1 MEGGWQSPQLVSHRW
16 CGYLLNMKQH
26 ASSQERKTFH
36 PREFSVKIPRS
47 VGILILMTSG
57 LTEMVR
63 QHGEISRP
71 LVRGGGVGSS
81 RWAETAVG
89 MQLVLRCDGVRRPA
103 GPTALNAVEQKKHVR
118 KQLSQ
123 PRVVWI
129 KVLSHTRAGAAARA
143 AAQ

>member
-1 MEGGWQSPQLVSHRW
+1 MPVLKNVKRSIPGNSQSRFPGRDI
-16 CGYLLNMKQH
+16 NTDD
-26 ASSQERKTFH
+26 A
-36 PREFSVKIPRS
+36 
-47 VGILILMTSG
+47 
-57 LTEMVR
+57 EMVR